1 MKIAVVGCGAMGSI
15 YAALLA
21 SAGNEVFVVDA
32 NKTHVQAIN
41 KQGLRVWGA
50 SGDRTVKIEAF
61 TKRQHRIAD
70 FIIVAVKSAD
80 VLAAVPIVQTM
91 INVNTIVL
99 TIQNGLGSSQQL
111 AEIIGNE
118 RLMVGVAEGFGASLK
133 APGEAH
139 HNAMKGIRMG
149 RFAEAKG
156 NKLSYSDVE
165 CIAELWRIAGF
176 EVYAEKDIE
185 VVQWEK
191 LICNVAYSAPC
202 ALTGLTIGE
211 VAKDPY
217 VGSISRSAA
226 AEALKVALLRKI
238 SLSFD
243 DPIKKIHDFAIR
255 MPGAKPSMLLDI
267 EAGRD
272 SEVDVINGAIPRE
285 AKKVGSDAPVNE
297 TLTVLVK
304 SLESRR

>member
-21 SAGNEVFVVDA
+21 SAGNEVFVIDT

-156 NKLSYSDVE
+156 NKLSNSDVE
-165 CIAELWRIAGF
+165 CITELWRIAGF
-176 EVYAEKDIE
+176 EVYTEKDIE
-185 VVQWEK
+185 AAQWGK

-211 VAKDPY
+211 VAKK
-217 VGSISRSAA
+217 IHTLARLAA
-226 AEALKVALLRKI
+226 AQRQK
-238 SLSFD
+238 
-243 DPIKKIHDFAIR
+243 
-255 MPGAKPSMLLDI
+255 PGKWLY
-267 EAGRD
+267 
-272 SEVDVINGAIPRE
+272 SER
-285 AKKVGSDAPVNE
+285 
-297 TLTVLVK
+297 LV
-304 SLESRR
+304 